1 MFTGNILEYNS
12 LFNIQIK
19 TCAWFDLSL
28 SKVNNV
34 NHLQLWQ
41 KVKKEIIIR
50 RIDLIEAHDDNND
63 VDIDITIHAII
74 FQPISKITVMYNVN
88 K

>member
-12 LFNIQIK
+12 LFNIQVK
-19 TCAWFDLSL
+19 TG
-28 SKVNNV
+28 
-34 NHLQLWQ
+34 
-41 KVKKEIIIR
+41 EG
-50 RIDLIEAHDDNND
+50 IDLIEAHDENND

-74 FQPISKITVMYNVN
+74 FQPISKITVMCNVN

>member
-1 MFTGNILEYNS
+1 MFAGNILEYNS
-12 LFNIQIK
+12 LFNIQVK

-41 KVKKEIIIR
+41 NVKKEIIIR
-50 RIDLIEAHDDNND
+50 RIDRIKFHDENND

-74 FQPISKITVMYNVN
+74 F
-88 K
+88 

>member
-1 MFTGNILEYNS
+1 MFAGNILEYNS
-12 LFNIQIK
+12 LFNIQVK

-28 SKVNNV
+28 SEVNNV

-50 RIDLIEAHDDNND
+50 RIDLIKSHDENND

-74 FQPISKITVMYNVN
+74 F
-88 K
+88 